1 MTAVKKAATTR
12 PKSPPRP
19 GRLSAEQAAELPDR
33 LMDAALALF
42 TERGYADTTME
53 QIAKTAGAST
63 KTIYSRYANKAEI
76 LRAVV
81 TRIVERT
88 VALHGNE
95 APGDPA
101 EIEPLAF
108 LTSLGREIDR
118 RISGDAAALN
128 QLALAEARRFP
139 EFAALHKAVTGRG
152 AGIIRGAL
160 EQWRKD
166 GQLPWLEDPERA
178 ASLCLTML
186 TDPARIRS
194 ALGEPMSEEEIGGH
208 VTYAARLFL
217 RGCGYKPD

>member
-1 MTAVKKAATTR
+1 MTAKGR
-12 PKSPPRP
+12 PKATAPTRP

-33 LMDAALALF
+33 LLDAALSLF
-42 TERGYADTTME
+42 TERGYGDTTME
-53 QIAKTAGAST
+53 QIAKRAGAST

-88 VALHGNE
+88 IALHGAE
-95 APGDPA
+95 TPGDPA
-101 EIEPLAF
+101 DIEPLTF
-108 LTSLGREIDR
+108 LTSLGRQIDG

-139 EFAALHKAVTGRG
+139 EFAALHKAVVGRG
-152 AGIIRGAL
+152 AGIIRHAL

-166 GQLPWLEDPERA
+166 GRLPWLDDAERA
-178 ASLCLTML
+178 AHLCMTML

-194 ALGEPMSEEEIGGH
+194 ALGEPMPQPEINEH
-208 VTYAARLFL
+208 VTYAAKLFL
-217 RGCGYKPD
+217 RGCGYKDP